1 MGSIWSRLKNAYNV
15 FSSRESYEYP
25 ESNSGSYSYRPDR
38 RRISGG
44 KERTILNS
52 ICTRISLDVAS
63 IDFQHVKVDE
73 SGRYLETLNTPLNN
87 CLTVEA
93 NIDQTGRALIQDIA
107 FSAMDEG
114 CVAVVPIDVDV
125 DPSLTTGFDIYTMR
139 TGKILEWSAS
149 KIRVR
154 LYDDRDARMKDIWV
168 DKSTTAIIENPFYSV
183 MNEPNSTMARLS
195 RKLALLDIIDE
206 ENTNGKLNMIIQLP
220 YVLRSE
226 AKKKEAEKRRK
237 ELERQL
243 SQSKYGVAY
252 ADGTEKIIQL
262 NGGIDN
268 NMLAQVDYFTN
279 MLMTQLGMTPEI
291 LNGTANTEVMTNY
304 FSRVVE
310 RFATS
315 INEEF
320 YRKFLSKTA
329 RSRGQSIKYFR
340 DPFKLVPIST
350 LPDIADKFTRN
361 EIMSSNEIRQIVGLK
376 PVADPAA
383 DELRNKNLN
392 QPVEEATPPA
402 TVKTEEEEVND
413 NDETEA

>member
-15 FSSRESYEYP
+15 FSGRESYEYP

-114 CVAVVPIDVDV
+114 CIAVVPIVVDV

-291 LNGTANTEVMTNY
+291 LNGTANADVMTNY

-392 QPVEEATPPA
+392 QSVEEATPPA
-402 TVKTEEEEVND
+402 TVKTEEEEVSN
-413 NDETEA
+413 NDEA

>member
-15 FSSRESYEYP
+15 FSGRESYEYP

-107 FSAMDEG
+107 FSAMEEG
-114 CVAVVPIDVDV
+114 CVAVVPIVVDV

-291 LNGTANTEVMTNY
+291 LNGTANADVMTNY

-392 QPVEEATPPA
+392 QPVEEETPPE
-402 TVKTEEEEVND
+402 TVKTEEEEVSN
-413 NDETEA
+413 NDEA

>member
-15 FSSRESYEYP
+15 FSGRESYEYP

-114 CVAVVPIDVDV
+114 CVAVVPIVVDV

-268 NMLAQVDYFTN
+268 NMLAQVEYFTN

-291 LNGTANTEVMTNY
+291 LNGTANTDVMTNY

-310 RFATS
+310 RFAAS

-340 DPFKLVPIST
+340 DPFKLVPISA

-392 QPVEEATPPA
+392 QPVEEETPPA
-402 TVKTEEEEVND
+402 IAKTEKEEVSN
-413 NDETEA
+413 NDEAET

>member
-1 MGSIWSRLKNAYNV
+1 
-15 FSSRESYEYP
+15 
-25 ESNSGSYSYRPDR
+25 
-38 RRISGG
+38 
-44 KERTILNS
+44 
-52 ICTRISLDVAS
+52 
-63 IDFQHVKVDE
+63 
-73 SGRYLETLNTPLNN
+73 
-87 CLTVEA
+87 
-93 NIDQTGRALIQDIA
+93 
-107 FSAMDEG
+107 MDEG
-114 CVAVVPIDVDV
+114 CGAVVPIVVDV

-291 LNGTANTEVMTNY
+291 LNGTANTDVMTNY

-376 PVADPAA
+376 PVADPSA

-402 TVKTEEEEVND
+402 TAKTEEEEVSN
-413 NDETEA
+413 NDEAET

>member
-15 FSSRESYEYP
+15 FSGRESYEYP

-44 KERTILNS
+44 KERTILSS

-114 CVAVVPIDVDV
+114 CVAVVPIVVDV

-291 LNGTANTEVMTNY
+291 LNGTANADVMTNY

-376 PVADPAA
+376 PVADPSA

-392 QPVEEATPPA
+392 QPVEEETPPA
-402 TVKTEEEEVND
+402 TVKTEEEEVSN
-413 NDETEA
+413 NDEAET

>member
-1 MGSIWSRLKNAYNV
+1 MGSIWSRFKNAYNV
-15 FSSRESYEYP
+15 FSGRESYEYP
-25 ESNSGSYSYRPDR
+25 ENNSGSYSYRPDR

-114 CVAVVPIDVDV
+114 CVAVVPIVVDV

-268 NMLAQVDYFTN
+268 NLLAQVDSFTN

-291 LNGTANTEVMTNY
+291 LNGTASTDVMTNY

-392 QPVEEATPPA
+392 QSVEEATPPA
-402 TVKTEEEEVND
+402 KVKTEEEEVSN
-413 NDETEA
+413 NDEA

>member
-15 FSSRESYEYP
+15 FSGQESYEYP

-114 CVAVVPIDVDV
+114 CVAVVPIVVDV

-268 NMLAQVDYFTN
+268 NMLAQVEYFTN

-291 LNGTANTEVMTNY
+291 LNGTANTDVMTNY

-310 RFATS
+310 RFAAS

-340 DPFKLVPIST
+340 DPFKLVPISA

-392 QPVEEATPPA
+392 QPVEEETPPA
-402 TVKTEEEEVND
+402 IAKTEKEEVSN
-413 NDETEA
+413 NDEAET

>member
-1 MGSIWSRLKNAYNV
+1 
-15 FSSRESYEYP
+15 
-25 ESNSGSYSYRPDR
+25 
-38 RRISGG
+38 
-44 KERTILNS
+44 
-52 ICTRISLDVAS
+52 
-63 IDFQHVKVDE
+63 
-73 SGRYLETLNTPLNN
+73 
-87 CLTVEA
+87 
-93 NIDQTGRALIQDIA
+93 
-107 FSAMDEG
+107 
-114 CVAVVPIDVDV
+114 
-125 DPSLTTGFDIYTMR
+125 
-139 TGKILEWSAS
+139 
-149 KIRVR
+149 
-154 LYDDRDARMKDIWV
+154 MKDIWV

-291 LNGTANTEVMTNY
+291 LNGTANTDVMTNY

-413 NDETEA
+413 NDEAET

>member
-15 FSSRESYEYP
+15 FSGRESYEYP

-114 CVAVVPIDVDV
+114 CVAVVPIVVDV

-183 MNEPNSTMARLS
+183 
-195 RKLALLDIIDE
+195 I
-206 ENTNGKLNMIIQLP
+206 
-220 YVLRSE
+220 
-226 AKKKEAEKRRK
+226 RK
-237 ELERQL
+237 EN
-243 SQSKYGVAY
+243 V
-252 ADGTEKIIQL
+252 
-262 NGGIDN
+262 
-268 NMLAQVDYFTN
+268 
-279 MLMTQLGMTPEI
+279 
-291 LNGTANTEVMTNY
+291 
-304 FSRVVE
+304 
-310 RFATS
+310 
-315 INEEF
+315 
-320 YRKFLSKTA
+320 
-329 RSRGQSIKYFR
+329 
-340 DPFKLVPIST
+340 
-350 LPDIADKFTRN
+350 
-361 EIMSSNEIRQIVGLK
+361 
-376 PVADPAA
+376 
-383 DELRNKNLN
+383 
-392 QPVEEATPPA
+392 
-402 TVKTEEEEVND
+402 
-413 NDETEA
+413 